1 MMQMYV
7 VIPTTAK
14 IRKDTHL
21 FLKVKLDQYSAR
33 SKFLLIINGTRA
45 IARQNWSSY
54 QYWGCSMTLWMGTK
68 HRKLPANKAKIGPLK
83 IEMWCI
89 TEDSVSLPK
98 CRKMNLVR
106 KPNLHNWL
114 FTYFWSRLVLIVDA
128 PTLIS
133 VFLDLNDLMWM
144 DFIVFSHLFNPQIE
158 KWLEWNKWWKVRF
171 FDRKCQLHFQ
181 KEPIL
186 DVFQLR

>member
-1 MMQMYV
+1 
-7 VIPTTAK
+7 
-14 IRKDTHL
+14 
-21 FLKVKLDQYSAR
+21 
-33 SKFLLIINGTRA
+33 
-45 IARQNWSSY
+45 
-54 QYWGCSMTLWMGTK
+54 MGTK
-68 HRKLPANKAKIGPLK
+68 HRKLPANKGKIGPLK

-158 KWLEWNKWWKVRF
+158 K
-171 FDRKCQLHFQ
+171 
-181 KEPIL
+181 
-186 DVFQLR
+186 